1 MLPARLNEATNEGVE
16 MRKTYALI
24 ILMMTLT
31 AVVRAQTPTA
41 DPKTPP
47 SPVNQVGAQSSAI
60 IDDCACESQ
69 VLPEAAAVV
78 NGVKITSK
86 DLKKATGESVS
97 QLQQQVI
104 EARKRELDL
113 MINSRLLDL
122 EAKKRG
128 ITTTK
133 LLEQEVVS
141 KVNRPTTA
149 EGQAFYD
156 QNKARIKGQFA
167 EVADD
172 ILNYLL
178 DQREREAAKKFA
190 DGLREANETTVL
202 ITNVTA
208 PKNEAE
214 RARVLA
220 TIKGEPITSGDIEDS
235 LKALIFDVQ
244 EQVYKLRKDE
254 LDLTINDTLLTQ
266 EAARR
271 KITTAALLDAEI
283 KPQAVTDEQI
293 RTFFEQNKQRIS
305 GDLTQTREAIK
316 QYLEQIEVRRAEAAY
331 VEKLR
336 AAASI
341 QTFLIAPES
350 PVFSI
355 STTDQPSLGK
365 DTAPVTIIA
374 FTDYQCPSCA
384 SMHPSLE
391 RVVKEYGDKVRLV
404 TRDFPLTQHV
414 DAFKAAEAAEAAREQ
429 GKYWEYIQVLLKNQ
443 SLLTVEKLK
452 GYATEV
458 GLDRTR
464 FDSALDSGK
473 FKESVQHDIDDGLR
487 LGLKGTPTLFIN
499 GRRVSV
505 KSYEDLKA
513 LVDAALKNT
522 KTTASLR

>member
-1 MLPARLNEATNEGVE
+1 
-16 MRKTYALI
+16 MRRAYAFI
-24 ILMMTLT
+24 ILIMTLT
-31 AVVRAQTPTA
+31 AVARSQTPTA
-41 DPKTPP
+41 DPKTNLP
-47 SPVNQVGAQSSAI
+47 SPVNQVAVQPNSAVE
-60 IDDCACESQ
+60 DCACESQ
-69 VLPEAAAVV
+69 ILPEAVAIV
-78 NGVKITSK
+78 NGVKITSN
-86 DLKKATGESVS
+86 DLKKATAESVS
-97 QLQQQVI
+97 QLQRQVI
-104 EARKRELDL
+104 EARRRELDL
-113 MINSRLLDL
+113 TINSRLLDL

-141 KVNRPTTA
+141 KVKRPTSA
-149 EGQAFYD
+149 EAQAFYD
-156 QNKARIKGQFA
+156 QNKARIKQEFT

-172 ILNYLL
+172 IIGYLQ
-178 DQREREAAKKFA
+178 DQRERDAAKKFA
-190 DGLREANETTVL
+190 DGLREANETKVL
-202 ITNVTA
+202 VTEVTA
-208 PKNEAE
+208 PKNQAE

-220 TIKGEPITSGDIEDS
+220 TVKGEPITSGDIEDS
-235 LKALIFDVQ
+235 LKALVFDIQ

-266 EAARR
+266 EAGRR
-271 KITTAALLDAEI
+271 KITTTALLDMEV
-283 KPQAVTDEQI
+283 KPVAVTDEQAQK
-293 RTFFEQNKQRIS
+293 FFNENKERIS
-305 GDLTQTREAIK
+305 GDFTETKDAIK
-316 QYLEQIEVRRAEAAY
+316 RYLEQIEVRRAEAAL
-331 VEKLR
+331 VEKFR

-341 QTFLIAPES
+341 QVFLTVPES

-355 STTDQPSLGK
+355 STTNQPSLGK
-365 DTAPVTIIA
+365 DNAPVTIIA

-404 TRDFPLTQHV
+404 ARDFPLTQHAE
-414 DAFKAAEAAEAAREQ
+414 AFKAAEAAEAAREQ

-443 SLLTVEKLK
+443 SLLTVDKLK

-464 FDSALDSGK
+464 FDSALDTGK
-473 FKESVQHDIDDGLR
+473 FKESVQLDIDDGIR
-487 LGLKGTPTLFIN
+487 LGLKGTPTLFVN